1 MNQRFQEKDD
11 FCAKA
16 HGPKNDTMQRLVPTE
31 KIRLYL
37 CMCSPKVHSVIK
49 GFIFLVLGL
58 FNFTVHAQTRLYPGD
73 LLVLQVNAN
82 NNACSGTQIDRIS
95 FVCFRDITPGTTL
108 DLTDNGWE
116 RSQIGRWGNAEGF
129 IRITRTTSTIP
140 AGTIITLEFPPVA
153 STTYRAIAPD
163 GNWTFSAEGSL
174 NTVNL
179 NTGGDQ
185 LYFMQGGTWTQGTSS
200 PGNFRHDATYNGR
213 ILYGFNTKTQWNNR
227 DDSQDSKLHPDIAAC
242 YHQEPTPNSSDFV
255 SYAGSFTA
263 ATQLEWISRVGN
275 KANWQNF
282 STCADLPT
290 LPARLNIADSNLGIR
305 CKTCRVCGTGAETI
319 YWQLPSTNAPYI
331 LAYTDGVD
339 TFRVNNVSNGDSLR
353 VRLDETTTY
362 SLVEVRDRNGCP
374 VFSNFK
380 TEARVVV
387 SDGVS
392 IQPIPPVR
400 ICASENPSTIDLSAL
415 DNGLKGNDLSLQVRW
430 FRDAA
435 GRDSIAR
442 PQSFRSGSTTVFAQT
457 TDGICSSTLSQVSIT
472 LLPNPSIKLP
482 SSAKA
487 CLGSCVD
494 LPLEFTGKPPFNLS
508 FISQQGNNSSPGS
521 LLATKSRDSLK
532 ICPRETSR
540 LRLQFG
546 TLIDS
551 NNCVTLINRSL
562 DINVLSSDTT
572 RLRRTLC
579 RGERLLVNGQ
589 SYDESRPR
597 GVEILPGKAKSGC
610 DSIIAVDLNFSD
622 PPTGQFF
629 GDTAVCLGGTGRLRF
644 SLQGGT
650 RFDLG
655 LTTGKDSVYL
665 LNQTAD
671 AVIPVVTTSTLKI
684 TLFAI
689 RLNGSSCE
697 NKVKGTATIFVSN
710 PSVSI
715 KLADS
720 TRKSPISCF
729 GAADGALKALPINGK
744 GPYTYRWNN
753 VPGEQIQRNLGPGTY
768 SVVATDSI
776 GCTASSGSITLRQ
789 PDSLSLNYTL
799 DTAGCNGKK
808 SALSLRAVGGG
819 TPAYTYSI
827 GGQDFQSIARFPVN
841 LTDLPTGDFSLRI
854 RDANNCTLQR
864 TLRGGLGEKDLFLE
878 LGPDITI
885 RAGDS
890 AVIRPRYNFLPNT
903 ARWSGDQGLVVGDS
917 LMYVEKPTINT
928 VYELILRTA
937 SGCEV
942 KDFIK
947 VIVDRSFRVFAPN
960 AFSPNGDD
968 QNDRY
973 TIYHANEVERVEKLQ
988 IFNRWGEMVFDGQA
1002 LGNDPTQ
1009 GWDGQHRGKA
1019 APAGVY
1025 AFVAILKL
1033 KSGRMETLRGELSL
1047 LR

>member
-1 MNQRFQEKDD
+1 
-11 FCAKA
+11 
-16 HGPKNDTMQRLVPTE
+16 MQRLVPTE

-37 CMCSPKVHSVIK
+37 YICSPKTKQVIRS
-49 GFIFLVLGL
+49 FSFLILVLICFSGS
-58 FNFTVHAQTRLYPGD
+58 AQIRLYPGD

-82 NNACSGTQIDRIS
+82 NNTCSGSPVDRVS
-95 FVCFRDITPGTTL
+95 FVCFRDITPGTTI

-116 RSQIGRWGNAEGF
+116 RSQAGRWGNAEGF
-129 IRITRTTSTIP
+129 IRMTRTTSTIP
-140 AGTIITLEFPPVA
+140 AGTIITLELPPVA
-153 STTYRAIAPD
+153 NTTYRAIAPD
-163 GNWTFSAEGSL
+163 GDWTFSAQGSL
-174 NTVNL
+174 NTINL
-179 NTGGDQ
+179 NSGGDQ
-185 LYFMQGGTWTQGTSS
+185 LYFMQGGTWSQGTSS
-200 PGNFRHDATYNGR
+200 PGNFRHDATYTGR
-213 ILYGFNTKTQWNNR
+213 VLYGFNTKTQWNNR
-227 DDSQDSKLHPDIAAC
+227 DDSQDSKLHPDVATC
-242 YHQEPTPNSSDFV
+242 YHQEPTPNASDFV
-255 SYAGSFTA
+255 SYAGPFSA

-290 LPARLNIADSNLGIR
+290 LPARINIADSNLGIR

-319 YWQLPSTNAPYI
+319 FWQLPSTNAPYI
-331 LAYTDGVD
+331 LAYTDGID

-374 VFSNFK
+374 VYSNFK

-387 SDGVS
+387 SAGVS
-392 IQPIPPVR
+392 IQAIPPVR
-400 ICASENPSTIDLSAL
+400 LCTAENPSTIDLSAL
-415 DNGLKGNDLSLQVRW
+415 ENGLKGNDLSLQVRW
-430 FRDAA
+430 FRDPV
-435 GRDSIAR
+435 GRDSIGR
-442 PQSFRSGSTTVFAQT
+442 PQNFRSSSTTVFAQT

-472 LLPNPSIKLP
+472 LLPTPSLRLP
-482 SSAKA
+482 SSTVA

-494 LPLEFTGKPPFNLS
+494 LPLEFAGKPPFNLS
-508 FISQQGNNSSPGS
+508 FVSQQGNNSSPGS
-521 LLATKSRDSLK
+521 LLATKKLDSLSV
-532 ICPRETSR
+532 CPRESGR
-540 LRLQFG
+540 LRIQFG
-546 TLIDS
+546 TLVDS

-562 DINVLSSDTT
+562 DVNVLLSDTT

-579 RGERLLVNGQ
+579 RGESLLVNGQ
-589 SYDESRPR
+589 SYDERRPR

-629 GDTAVCLGGTGRLRF
+629 GDTAICLGGTGRLRF
-644 SLQGGT
+644 NLQGGT

-671 AVIPVVTTSTLKI
+671 AVIPVVTTTTLKI

-689 RLNGSSCE
+689 RLNGSNCE
-697 NKVKGTATIFVSN
+697 NKVKGTATILVSN

-715 KLADS
+715 KMADS
-720 TRKSPISCF
+720 TRKTAISCF
-729 GAADGALKALPINGK
+729 GAADGALRALPINGK
-744 GPYTYRWNN
+744 GPFTYRWNN
-753 VPGEQIQRNLGPGTY
+753 VPGEQIQSNLGPGTY

-776 GCTASSGSITLRQ
+776 GCTASSGAITLRQ
-789 PDSLSLNYTL
+789 PDSLILNYTL

-808 SALSLRAVGGG
+808 SALSLRAMGGG
-819 TPAYTYSI
+819 TPAYAYSI
-827 GGQDFQSIARFPVN
+827 DGQDFQAIGRFPVN
-841 LTDLPTGDFSLRI
+841 LVDLPTADFSLRV

-864 TLRGGLGEKDLFLE
+864 RLRGGLGEKDLFLE

-903 ARWSGDQGLVVGDS
+903 ARWSGDQGLIVGDS
-917 LMYVEKPTINT
+917 LVYVEKPTINT

-947 VIVDRSFRVFAPN
+947 VLVDRSFRVYAPN

-973 TIYHANEVERVEKLQ
+973 TIFHANEVEKVEKLQ
-988 IFNRWGEMVFDGQA
+988 IFNRWGEMVFEGQD
-1002 LGNDPTQ
+1002 LGNDPGK
-1009 GWDGQHRGKA
+1009 GWDGQHRGKL
-1019 APAGVY
+1019 APAGAYV
-1025 AFVAILKL
+1025 FVAVLQL
-1033 KSGRMETLRGELSL
+1033 KSGKMETLRGELSL